1 MEADLQSTQLGYL
14 RDSDDHNFITKKS
27 TMIVATIQEVKDRI
41 AHIEYVFL
49 HELYPKIHS
58 RSKSSHKQFGEAM
71 KLAEDGWKKKE
82 SSLLSQIEELQF
94 EKNNALEENQ
104 KLVACLEEKAKLT
117 NIEFRKNAEDD
128 WKRKESLLLVQME
141 EIRLEK
147 QQAVEENRCLVASLE
162 KEKAKLMSNEQ
173 LLNERE
179 MEKKLFLAKLE
190 SLQKNEEVADRQLK
204 QKAEDVADRRRLQE
218 KLLQQLEMKDMEI
231 MNEKKKRREVIDT
244 YKKLKSQYNFLCSK
258 FGLKDED
265 PQTSGPASMINEQK
279 RASNLQENLD
289 DGIVSRLSEN
299 SSTRSNIKTPS
310 LSSSRSL
317 KSPASVKSEPLAGN
331 KRSVPPWRDT
341 RSRQE
346 AEGADPH
353 DDFLDTPMDNI
364 KGNLNKVL
372 KQELQDYPVLAP
384 KDMSLDSLDDET
396 QDMNVEPSPQKQQI
410 SITRT
415 GDRGFKYVEP
425 VRKKSDRE
433 NLKGFECKQCKKFYD
448 AVIPDKGKNDD
459 NNNTNF
465 RCEHHEGVSRHR
477 FKYVPPSTPEGFWNI
492 GFESEM

>member
-1 MEADLQSTQLGYL
+1 MESDLPSTQLGYL
-14 RDSDDHNFITKKS
+14 LDINDAMDIAEMS
-27 TMIVATIQEVKDRI
+27 MVIVATIQEVKNRI
-41 AHIEYVFL
+41 SHIEYIFCSK
-49 HELYPKIHS
+49 LYPDIQS
-58 RSKSSHKQFGEAM
+58 GSKSSCKQFVEAM
-71 KLAEDGWKKKE
+71 KLAEDGWRKKE

-104 KLVACLEEKAKLT
+104 KLVASLEEKAKLT
-117 NIEFRKNAEDD
+117 NHEFKKATEDD
-128 WKRKESLLLVQME
+128 WKRKESLLLVQIE

-147 QQAVEENRCLVASLE
+147 QQAVEENRCLVVSLQ
-162 KEKAKLMSNEQ
+162 KEKTKLLYNEQ
-173 LLNERE
+173 LLNELE
-179 MEKKLFLAKLE
+179 MEKKLFVAKLE
-190 SLQKNEEVADRQLK
+190 SLQENEEVADHQLK
-204 QKAEDVADRRRLQE
+204 QKAEDVADRRCAQE
-218 KLLQQLEMKDMEI
+218 RLLQQLELKDMEI

-258 FGLKDED
+258 FGLKDKD
-265 PQTSGPASMINEQK
+265 PQTSGPASMMNEQK
-279 RASNLQENLD
+279 GANNLQEKLD
-289 DGIVSRLSEN
+289 DSIVSRLSDY

-310 LSSSRSL
+310 LSTSCSL

-372 KQELQDYPVLAP
+372 KQEVQDYPVLAP
-384 KDMSLDSLDDET
+384 KDVSLDSLDDET

-448 AVIPDKGKNDD
+448 AVIPDK
-459 NNNTNF
+459 
-465 RCEHHEGVSRHR
+465 
-477 FKYVPPSTPEGFWNI
+477 
-492 GFESEM
+492 